1 MSEAREV
8 CAREVRR
15 LAEWAAGTATS
26 DLPREVLARGV
37 RVIADD
43 LAAIVGAR
51 DEPEVACFHE
61 RTLERAGA
69 REATVF
75 RGGRRRTDRVS
86 AAVANAVAA
95 DWLELDEGYRVT
107 PCHAGIY
114 VLPALLAE
122 AEFRNLPFREML
134 RALVLGYELV
144 TRVARAWNPKAF
156 LMQSHG
162 RYSAV
167 GAAAGVA
174 LARGADASRLVD
186 ALSAAVTLI
195 GPSPRNHLA
204 EGVLVR
210 NVWPAAG
217 AWAGTMAVEWA
228 ECGIAGT
235 PGAFY
240 DVYTTV
246 LGGEAHPERLTAE
259 LGRSWAILD
268 GYTKL
273 YACCQHLHSAV
284 EATVAMRGE
293 P

>member
-51 DEPEVACFHE
+51 DEPEVARFHE

-107 PCHAGIY
+107 QG
-114 VLPALLAE
+114 LPQPSLSGAQRRTME
-122 AEFRNLPFREML
+122 NPVPFL
-134 RALVLGYELV
+134 
-144 TRVARAWNPKAF
+144 
-156 LMQSHG
+156 SC
-162 RYSAV
+162 
-167 GAAAGVA
+167 A
-174 LARGADASRLVD
+174 LARVAAALL
-186 ALSAAVTLI
+186 LSACAGLA
-195 GPSPRNHLA
+195 GAQQAFPSKTIRIVIPFSPGGTNDILA
-204 EGVLVR
+204 RLLDAEARRGAG
-210 NVWPAAG
+210 AAG
-217 AWAGTMAVEWA
+217 
-228 ECGIAGT
+228 
-235 PGAFY
+235 
-240 DVYTTV
+240 D
-246 LGGEAHPERLTAE
+246 
-259 LGRSWAILD
+259 
-268 GYTKL
+268 
-273 YACCQHLHSAV
+273 
-284 EATVAMRGE
+284 RGQPTRRE
-293 P
+293 HGNRF